1 MNMFSKKE
9 IIAFFAALA
18 FNVFLIIAF
27 HDRDCTYFM
36 LLVIALW
43 CLAYLVLY
51 LVRKNITQKCKHCGA
66 KGSMRYLGKKS
77 VGEKDIRKLKE
88 TDSTGRRVPPYYV
101 YGRAITYKEARR
113 CTKCGYTEYRSSVE
127 EEWDDENIRP

>member
-1 MNMFSKKE
+1 MFSKKE

-18 FNVFLIIAF
+18 FNVFLIVAF

-66 KGSMRYLGKKS
+66 KGSMRYLGKKPIS
-77 VGEKDIRKLKE
+77 EKDIRKE

-101 YGRAITYKEARR
+101 YGKAITYKEARR

-127 EEWDDENIRP
+127 EKWDDENIKP

>member
-1 MNMFSKKE
+1 MFSKKE
-9 IIAFFAALA
+9 IIAFFATLA
-18 FNVFLIIAF
+18 FNVFLIVAF
-27 HDRDCTYFM
+27 NDRNCTYFM

-51 LVRKNITQKCKHCGA
+51 LIRKNITKKCKHCGA
-66 KGSMRYLGKKS
+66 KGSMRYLGKKT

-88 TDSTGRRVPPYYV
+88 TDSTGRRVQPYYV
-101 YGRAITYKEARR
+101 YGKAITYKEARR